1 MAASSLIEHRLNVS
15 GLSKSFHS
23 TQILDSL
30 NLVAA
35 PGETLAIIG
44 RSGSGKSTLLR
55 CLTLLEQPDEGDIY
69 LDNQLY
75 VSGQQVFY
83 QPWEVRR
90 NIALV
95 FQDFNL
101 FPNMTVLENVA
112 FGLRKTRGFKKNE
125 ALDRAEYAAKILGIE
140 NVLSRYPYSL
150 SGGQAQRC
158 ALARAMVLEPKV
170 FLLDEITSA
179 LDPETVL
186 NVVEAIR
193 GLRAADNSGN
203 MVIIVVTHL
212 MHFAENFADR
222 ICFLHNGKIHEEM
235 PAREFFRNCAK
246 PETQKFISAFLN
258 SY

>member
-1 MAASSLIEHRLNVS
+1 MDASTLIEYRLKIR
-15 GLSKSFHS
+15 GISKSFND
-23 TQILDSL
+23 TKILDSL
-30 NLVAA
+30 DLVAA
-35 PGETLAIIG
+35 PGEAIAIIG

-55 CLTLLEQPDEGDIY
+55 CLTLLDQPDEGDVY
-69 LDNQLY
+69 LDDQLY
-75 VSGQQVFY
+75 VSGQKIYY

-101 FPNMTVLENVA
+101 FPNMTVLENIA
-112 FGLRKTRGFKKNE
+112 FGLRKTKGFNKNE
-125 ALDRAEYAAKILGIE
+125 AYDRAEYSAKTLGIE
-140 NVLSRYPYSL
+140 NIISQYPYSL

-193 GLRAADNSGN
+193 GLRSADSSGK

-222 ICFLHNGKIHEEM
+222 ICFLHNGKIHEEL
-235 PAREFFRNCAK
+235 PSREFFRNCEK
-246 PETQKFISAFLN
+246 PETIKFISAFLN
-258 SY
+258 PF